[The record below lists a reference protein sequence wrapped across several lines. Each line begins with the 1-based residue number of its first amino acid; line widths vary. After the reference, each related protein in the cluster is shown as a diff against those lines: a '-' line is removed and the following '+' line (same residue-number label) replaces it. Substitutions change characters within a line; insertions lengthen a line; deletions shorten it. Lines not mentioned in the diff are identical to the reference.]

1 MSGLKLQNSGSPE
14 TDSAP
19 SAEPPPIPPA
29 APPPAA
35 GGGSGPGAPP
45 PPPAAA
51 QTGPSFAQAQ
61 PAQPPAPAP
70 AKEIGFF
77 GKVLVKVI
85 AVLIINACAFGF
97 WFFKNWND
105 DDYVDYDDL
114 AEESFEDGTFDA
126 NGDWQPAD
134 VEESALKFSGL
145 SADDVDWPIIVLTG
159 MAAGN
164 KEGDM
169 TAILNGSLVYVNQK
183 VEGARLIEVSHDG
196 VVLEFEGT
204 RKLIRIGEST

>member
-1 MSGLKLQNSGSPE
+1 MSGLKLQNSDPPAAA
-14 TDSAP
+14 TD
-19 SAEPPPIPPA
+19 AEPPPIPPA

-35 GGGSGPGAPP
+35 GGGAPP
-45 PPPAAA
+45 PPPTAPT
-51 QTGPSFAQAQ
+51 TGPSFAKPPVA
-61 PAQPPAPAP
+61 PAPAP

-85 AVLIINACAFGF
+85 AVVVINACALGF

-105 DDYVDYDDL
+105 NDS
-114 AEESFEDGTFDA
+114 AAAFEESFEEGGYDD
-126 NGDWQPAD
+126 NGDWQPAGG
-134 VEESALKFSGL
+134 EESSALFGTL

-164 KEGDM
+164 REGDM
-169 TAILNGSLVYVNQK
+169 TAILNGNLVYVNQR
-183 VEGARLIEVSHDG
+183 VEGARLIEVSNDG

-204 RKLIRIGEST
+204 RKILRIGEST